1 MTPTVIQSCP
11 TVDVLTS
18 EIPSNVCAYITGAV
32 VSLAT
37 IAMSSVQTVAQILDP
52 TKAESWSVYGILI
65 CAVIFLAVC
74 ILYILKWIATTWMT
88 KQQVLHDET
97 KTQNEET
104 RKVLTSLAGLIER
117 QVDFFE
123 STAKDHLRGKAKTA
137 EK

>member
-1 MTPTVIQSCP
+1 MPSTVIQSCP
-11 TVDVLTS
+11 AVQVLAS

-88 KQQVLHDET
+88 KQQLLHDET

-104 RKVLTSLAGLIER
+104 RKILTSLAGLIER

-123 STAKDHLRGKAKTA
+123 STAKDHLRGKAKTS

>member
-1 MTPTVIQSCP
+1 MPSTVIQSCP
-11 TVDVLTS
+11 AVQVLTS
-18 EIPSNVCAYITGAV
+18 EIPSNVCAYITGAF

-88 KQQVLHDET
+88 KQQLLHDET

-104 RKVLTSLAGLIER
+104 RKILTSLAGLIER

-123 STAKDHLRGKAKTA
+123 STAKDHLRGKARPG

>member
-11 TVDVLTS
+11 QMDVLSS
-18 EIPSNVCAYITGAV
+18 EVPSSVCAYITGV
-32 VSLAT
+32 FVSLAT

-88 KQQVLHDET
+88 KQQLLHDET
-97 KTQNEET
+97 KSQNEET
-104 RKVLTSLAGLIER
+104 RKILTSLAGLIER

>member
-1 MTPTVIQSCP
+1 M
-11 TVDVLTS
+11 DVLTS
-18 EIPSNVCAYITGAV
+18 EVPSNVCAYITGAF
-32 VSLAT
+32 VSIVT
-37 IAMSSVQTVAQILDP
+37 IAMSYAQTITAQILDP

-88 KQQVLHDET
+88 KQQLLHDET
-97 KTQNEET
+97 KSQNEET
-104 RKVLTSLAGLIER
+104 RKILTSLAGLIER

-123 STAKDHLRGKAKTA
+123 STAKDHLRGKAKTS